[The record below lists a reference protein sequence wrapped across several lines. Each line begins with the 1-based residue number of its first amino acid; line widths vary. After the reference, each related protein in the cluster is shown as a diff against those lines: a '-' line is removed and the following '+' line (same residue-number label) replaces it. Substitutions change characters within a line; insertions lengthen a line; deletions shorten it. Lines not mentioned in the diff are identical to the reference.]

1 MIDAHGYC
9 TVCTSRKTNE
19 ERREICR
26 KTSVERLLVQVLT
39 INNDNVSHQKG
50 AYVFM
55 NSNKLLDLLRQNA
68 RLTNKELAVMLDD
81 TEENIAAELKRLER
95 EGIIMGYSAIINEEK
110 VNEDGV
116 TAIIDLKITPI
127 KDRGFDDLAH
137 TIMEY
142 EEVDSVF
149 LLSGAND
156 LSVTISGT
164 SLRKVALFVS
174 ERLAV
179 LDGVLSTT
187 THFILRRYKEKG
199 HIFNEDN
206 FDERGMVSP

>member
-1 MIDAHGYC
+1 
-9 TVCTSRKTNE
+9 
-19 ERREICR
+19 
-26 KTSVERLLVQVLT
+26 
-39 INNDNVSHQKG
+39 
-50 AYVFM
+50 M
-55 NSNKLLDLLRQNA
+55 NTNKLLDLLRQDA
-68 RLTNKELAVMLDD
+68 RLSNKELAVMLGE
-81 TEENIAAELKRLER
+81 TEETVEAEIKRLEGD
-95 EGIIMGYSAIINEEK
+95 GIIMGYSAIINEEK
-110 VNEDGV
+110 VDEYGV
-116 TAIIDLKITPI
+116 TAIIELKIAPI

-164 SLRKVALFVS
+164 SLRNVALFVS

-206 FDERGMVSP
+206 FDDRGLVSP

>member
-1 MIDAHGYC
+1 
-9 TVCTSRKTNE
+9 
-19 ERREICR
+19 
-26 KTSVERLLVQVLT
+26 
-39 INNDNVSHQKG
+39 
-50 AYVFM
+50 M
-55 NSNKLLDLLRQNA
+55 NTNKLLDLLRQNA
-68 RLTNKELAVMLDD
+68 RLSNSELAAMLGE
-81 TEENIAAELKRLER
+81 TEESVESEIKRLER
-95 EGIIMGYSAIINEEK
+95 DGIIMGYSAIINEEK

-137 TIMEY
+137 TVMEY

-156 LSVTISGT
+156 LSVTISGA

-206 FDERGMVSP
+206 YDDRGMVSP

>member
-1 MIDAHGYC
+1 
-9 TVCTSRKTNE
+9 
-19 ERREICR
+19 
-26 KTSVERLLVQVLT
+26 
-39 INNDNVSHQKG
+39 
-50 AYVFM
+50 M
-55 NSNKLLDLLRQNA
+55 NTNKLLDLLRQNA
-68 RLTNKELAVMLDD
+68 RLSDAELAAMLGE
-81 TEENIAAELKRLER
+81 TESAVKDEIKRLEGD
-95 EGIIMGYSAIINEEK
+95 GIIMGYSAIIDEEK
-110 VNEDGV
+110 VDETGV
-116 TAIIDLKITPI
+116 TAIIDMKITPI
-127 KDRGFDDLAH
+127 KDCGFDDLAH

-149 LLSGAND
+149 LLSGQQD

-164 SLRKVALFVS
+164 SLRNVALFVS

-206 FDERGMVSP
+206 FDDRGLVSP

>member
-1 MIDAHGYC
+1 
-9 TVCTSRKTNE
+9 
-19 ERREICR
+19 
-26 KTSVERLLVQVLT
+26 
-39 INNDNVSHQKG
+39 
-50 AYVFM
+50 M
-55 NSNKLLDLLRQNA
+55 NTNKLLDLLRQNA
-68 RLTNKELAVMLDD
+68 RLSDAELAAMLGE
-81 TEENIAAELKRLER
+81 TESAVKAEIKRLETD
-95 EGIIMGYSAIINEEK
+95 GIIMGYSAIIDEEK
-110 VNEDGV
+110 VDETGV

-127 KDRGFDDLAH
+127 KDCGFDDLAH

-149 LLSGAND
+149 LLSGQQD

-164 SLRKVALFVS
+164 SLRNVALFVS

-206 FDERGMVSP
+206 FDDRGLVSP

>member
-1 MIDAHGYC
+1 
-9 TVCTSRKTNE
+9 
-19 ERREICR
+19 
-26 KTSVERLLVQVLT
+26 
-39 INNDNVSHQKG
+39 
-50 AYVFM
+50 M
-55 NSNKLLDLLRQNA
+55 NTNKLLDLLRQNA
-68 RLTNKELAVMLDD
+68 RLSNSELAAMLGE
-81 TEENIAAELKRLER
+81 TEESVESGIKRLER
-95 EGIIMGYSAIINEEK
+95 DGIIMGYSAIINEEK

-137 TIMEY
+137 TVMEY

-156 LSVTISGT
+156 LSVTISGA

-206 FDERGMVSP
+206 YDDRGMVSP

>member
-1 MIDAHGYC
+1 MD
-9 TVCTSRKTNE
+9 
-19 ERREICR
+19 
-26 KTSVERLLVQVLT
+26 SV
-39 INNDNVSHQKG
+39 NQK
-50 AYVFM
+50 
-55 NSNKLLDLLRQNA
+55 KLLDVLRQDA
-68 RLTNKELAVMLDD
+68 RLSNAEIAVMLGSDESEVAKAIEEL
-81 TEENIAAELKRLER
+81 EEN
-95 EGIIMGYSAIINEEK
+95 GIIMGYSAIINEEK
-110 VNEDGV
+110 ADENGV
-116 TAIIDLKITPI
+116 TAIIELKITPV
-127 KDRGFDDLAH
+127 KDCGFDDLAH

-164 SLRKVALFVS
+164 SLRNVALFVS

-199 HIFNEDN
+199 HIFSEDS
-206 FDERGMVSP
+206 FDDRGLVSP

>member
-1 MIDAHGYC
+1 MDA
-9 TVCTSRKTNE
+9 
-19 ERREICR
+19 
-26 KTSVERLLVQVLT
+26 
-39 INNDNVSHQKG
+39 INQK
-50 AYVFM
+50 
-55 NSNKLLDLLRQNA
+55 KLLDVLRQDA
-68 RLTNKELAVMLDD
+68 RLSNAEIAVMLGSDESEVAKAIEEL
-81 TEENIAAELKRLER
+81 EEN
-95 EGIIMGYSAIINEEK
+95 GIIMGYSAIINEEK
-110 VNEDGV
+110 ADENGV
-116 TAIIDLKITPI
+116 TAIIELKITPV
-127 KDRGFDDLAH
+127 KDCGFDDLAH

-164 SLRKVALFVS
+164 SLRNVALFVS

-199 HIFNEDN
+199 HIFSEDS
-206 FDERGMVSP
+206 FDDRGLVSP